1 MADKRV
7 TLDDLKRILLDAAG
21 ADEGIDL
28 SGDVLNVAFEELG
41 YDSLALLEAVN
52 RIQRE
57 YGVRFE
63 DDALAA
69 ADTPGTFLDLV
80 NERLAAGTPA

>member
-1 MADKRV
+1 MADASV
-7 TLDDLKRILLDAAG
+7 TLDDLKRILLQAAG

-28 SGDVLNVAFEELG
+28 SGDVLGVPFDELG

-57 YGVRFE
+57 YGVQLD
-63 DDALAA
+63 DDAVAEA
-69 ADTPGTFLDLV
+69 GTPGDLIALV